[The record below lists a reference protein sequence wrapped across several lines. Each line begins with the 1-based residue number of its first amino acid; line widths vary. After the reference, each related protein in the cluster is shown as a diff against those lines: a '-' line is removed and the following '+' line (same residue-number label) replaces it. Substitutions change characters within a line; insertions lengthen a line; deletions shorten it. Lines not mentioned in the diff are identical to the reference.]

1 MFQKLFKDHYL
12 DKCIKNIHNIK
23 SEKTKDQIKNKH
35 IIIKKDMKNIN
46 SIKKEVKNIGLN
58 QYLNQDLDLDPETN

>member
-1 MFQKLFKDHYL
+1 
-12 DKCIKNIHNIK
+12 
-23 SEKTKDQIKNKH
+23 
-35 IIIKKDMKNIN
+35 MKNIN